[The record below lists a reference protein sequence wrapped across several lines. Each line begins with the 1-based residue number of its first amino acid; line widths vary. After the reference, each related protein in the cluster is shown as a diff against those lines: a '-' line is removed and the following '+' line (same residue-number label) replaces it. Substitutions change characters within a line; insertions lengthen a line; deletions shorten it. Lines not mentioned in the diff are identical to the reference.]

1 MRGLSKRIIRMEI
14 VLMGNFYLWQP
25 YLIQEKLYFNENL
38 MSMKKYNRLLLIIF
52 LFYFQLE
59 INAQSYF
66 ADGLPPSFHKERRQA
81 LREIMPANS
90 AAVFFNNPVKNRSN
104 DTEFKY
110 RPNSDF
116 YYLTGFREPNAAL
129 IILKNPQ
136 LVNGR
141 MVNEIIYVQ
150 PRDPRKEQW
159 DGERLGV
166 EGVKEKLGFEAVFLN
181 ADFLKQPNLDWSNI
195 QPILSFTIGEFEGG
209 SYNAPLKDMAAAF
222 KGFSLVKEAPSSPNL
237 DQLMNQLRVV
247 KTPEE
252 IEVMR
257 KAVEISGK
265 AHVEA
270 FKSIQPGVSERS
282 IQGVHEF
289 VHKVLGAEDI
299 GYSSIVGAGNNS
311 TILHYVENYRTDLQ
325 DGLILMD
332 VGAEYRGYS
341 GDITRTVPVKGRFSP
356 EEKAIYEIVLEA
368 LEAGIEAC
376 QPGSDFQR
384 VGAAS
389 RKVIDE
395 GLLRLGLVKKGER
408 HPYFPHGIGHHLGL
422 DVHDR
427 GGYGKLEPGMILTV
441 EPGIYIPEGSP
452 VDEKWWGIG
461 VRIEDN
467 ILITEKG
474 NENLSSFVPKTVED
488 IEAVMKDKGI
498 LQKLELEN

>member
-1 MRGLSKRIIRMEI
+1 MK
-14 VLMGNFYLWQP
+14 
-25 YLIQEKLYFNENL
+25 YFG
-38 MSMKKYNRLLLIIF
+38 KF
-52 LFYFQLE
+52 LFLIALVILFLE
-59 INAQSYF
+59 GNAQSYF
-66 ADGLPPSFHKERRQA
+66 ADGLDPSFHKERRKA
-81 LREIMPANS
+81 LRSIMPNNS
-90 AAVFFNNPVKNRSN
+90 AVVFFSNPVKNRSN

-136 LVNGR
+136 
-141 MVNEIIYVQ
+141 MVDGQMVDEIIYVQ

-166 EGVKEKLGFEAVFLN
+166 EGVREKLGFETVFLS
-181 ADFLKQPNLDWSNI
+181 ADFLKRPNLDWSKV
-195 QPILSFTIGEFEGG
+195 QPMLSFNMGEFEGG
-209 SYNAPLKDMAAAF
+209 SYNAPLKEMVSTF
-222 KGFSLVKEAPSSPNL
+222 KGFSLVKEVPSSPNL
-237 DQLMNQLRVV
+237 DQLMNQLRAI
-247 KTPEE
+247 KTSEE

-265 AHVEA
+265 AHIEA
-270 FKSIQPGVSERS
+270 FRSIQPGVSERS

-311 TILHYVENYRTDLQ
+311 TILHYVENYKTDLQ

-341 GDITRTVPVKGRFSP
+341 GDITRTVPVSGKFSP
-356 EEKAIYEIVLEA
+356 EEKAIYDIVLEA

-384 VGAAS
+384 VGAAA

-395 GLLRLGLVKKGER
+395 GLVKLGLVKSGER

-452 VDEKWWGIG
+452 VDSKWWGIG

-467 ILITEKG
+467 ILITETG
-474 NENLSSFVPKTVED
+474 HENLSAFVPKKVEE
-488 IEAVMKDKGI
+488 IEAIMQEEGI
-498 LQKLELEN
+498 LQKLNLGD